1 VLYLVVFVPIRVCI
15 AAGFENNVYLEL
27 ALLHLPMDV
36 KVANFSCC
44 VLFFS
49 LSFHMFAIVSV
60 SVLILL
66 FNFDCAVPV

>member
-1 VLYLVVFVPIRVCI
+1 MS
-15 AAGFENNVYLEL
+15 AGFENGVYLVL
-27 ALLHLPMDV
+27 ALLHLPVDV

-49 LSFHMFAIVSV
+49 LSFHVLAIVSV

-66 FNFDCAVPV
+66 FSVWL